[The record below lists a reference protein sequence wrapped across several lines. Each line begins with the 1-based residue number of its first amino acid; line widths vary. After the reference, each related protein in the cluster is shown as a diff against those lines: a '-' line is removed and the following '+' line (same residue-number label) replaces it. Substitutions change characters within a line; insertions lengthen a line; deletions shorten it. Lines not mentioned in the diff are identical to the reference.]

1 MKIEVITF
9 AFMILKLKNIYLYLL
24 IFLIS
29 TIVFSLFL
37 GNAHLFDWD
46 EANFA
51 EAAREM
57 LLTKNVMQ
65 VQIDFQP
72 FWEKPPLF
80 IWLQAMSMSVWGINE
95 FGARFPNAIIGATT
109 LCVLFFAGQKLATKK
124 MAWLWIIIYA
134 GSWLPHFYFKTAII
148 DPLFNLF
155 IFLTFLQFHFAFSAQ
170 KNKHYIFSGLFLG
183 LAVLTK
189 GPVAIMLSGLGA
201 VFYLIIFKQWKQI
214 KWSGVLYLSL
224 VCFFT
229 IFLWFGID
237 IIQNGWWFTQTFL
250 EYQIRLLTTQDAG
263 HGGPFFYHFVVL
275 LLGCFPA
282 SVLLFQYTSNKAKR
296 NLEFKNMNLDF
307 GKWMQLLF
315 WITLIVFSI
324 VKTKIIHY
332 SSLCYFPLSYFA
344 ARELYLILYEQKPWK
359 KITLVLFFVIGFLI
373 ASFIIA
379 VPVLAQHLEW
389 IKPILKDPFAVANLD
404 AAVQWQNTEMIYG
417 ILIFI
422 AFILAFVIILKGKSK
437 AFVAFLLVQVVFIEL
452 VVMHFTPKIEEITQ
466 GASIRFYQSVEGK
479 DAIIYTS
486 HFKSYAYLFY
496 SQKPTPVSGQPLTT
510 FDNVLNGKVKKELFF
525 VTKITSQAAFME
537 YYPQAQLLKNEN
549 GYLLYKIPQ
558 LQ

>member
-1 MKIEVITF
+1 MNVEVFTF
-9 AFMILKLKNIYLYLL
+9 AFMILTLKKYYPYLL

-29 TIVFSLFL
+29 TFVFSLFI

-72 FWEKPPLF
+72 FWEKPPMF
-80 IWLQAMSMSVWGINE
+80 IWLQALSMSVWGIHE
-95 FGARFPNAIIGATT
+95 FGARFPNAIIGAAT

-155 IFLTFLQFHFAFSAQ
+155 IFLTFLQFHFAFSTQ
-170 KNKHYIFSGLFLG
+170 KNKHYVFSGLFLG

-201 VFYLIIFKQWKQI
+201 LLYLVIFKQWKQI

-263 HGGPFFYHFVVL
+263 HGGPFYYHFVVL
-275 LLGCFPA
+275 LLGCFPS
-282 SVLLFQYTSNKAKR
+282 SVLLFQYTRNKAKR

-359 KITLVLFFVIGFLI
+359 KITLVLFFIIGFLI
-373 ASFIIA
+373 ASFVML

-389 IKPILKDPFAVANLD
+389 IKPLLEDPFAVANLD
-404 AAVQWQNTEMIYG
+404 AAVQWHNVEMIFG
-417 ILIFI
+417 ILIFV
-422 AFILAFVIILKGKSK
+422 AFLLAFVFILKGKSK
-437 AFVAFLLVQVVFIEL
+437 AFVAFLLVQVVFLEL

-466 GASIRFYQSVEGK
+466 GAAVRFYQSVKGK

-496 SQKPTPVSGQPLTT
+496 SQKPAPIAGIPLPT

-525 VTKITSQAAFME
+525 VTKITSQASFME

-558 LQ
+558 HQ